1 MALQFSVAVRNVRL
15 DAIDTLIGASAILMI
30 RTLAPPVNCA
40 AADAG
45 VVLSTVNL
53 PVNWMN
59 PAAGGIKT
67 YIAVWQDL
75 LADASG
81 VAGHFRVYD
90 NGLLACHMQGTVTAT
105 GGGGDMTVDNINFA
119 VNQSFTIT
127 QFTLTDGNA

>member
-1 MALQFSVAVRNVRL
+1 MALQFSVAVRNNRL
-15 DAIDTLIGASAILMI
+15 DSIETTIGASAILMV
-30 RTLAPPVNCA
+30 RTLAPPASCA

-53 PVNWMN
+53 PANWMN
-59 PAAGGIKT
+59 AAAGGVKT
-67 YIAVWQDL
+67 YIPVWQDL

-81 VAGHFRVYD
+81 VAGHFRIYD
-90 NGLLACHMQGTVTAT
+90 NGLLACHMQGTVTLT

-119 VNQSFTIT
+119 ANQSFTIT